1 MKKFYS
7 LFLTTLLVFG
17 LTDLQAQDKN
27 NPWQFSFGT
36 NAVDVEADSETQFAD
51 FFDVDENWNTAKS
64 PISMFTISKYLGDNL
79 SFGVGASFNS
89 ISKYATGSPDGSES
103 DMSTFSR
110 PGVTNDY
117 FNVDAMLKYDLSD
130 ALPIRVLGMD
140 FEPFVG
146 VGPGW
151 TWFDDYRFPS
161 SLGRVPFSIVP
172 QHHRTA
178 RPEVGCCRDFQSAC
192 WNRTRSWSCPAGY
205 VRLPGLHLG
214 P

>member
-17 LTDLQAQDKN
+17 LTTLQAQDKN
-27 NPWQFSFGT
+27 NPWQFSFGA
-36 NAVDVEADSETQFAD
+36 NAVDVEADSQTQFAD

-89 ISKYATGSPDGSES
+89 ISNYATGLEL
-103 DMSTFSR
+103 
-110 PGVTNDY
+110 PGTTNDY

-140 FEPFVG
+140 FDPFVG
-146 VGPGW
+146 IGPGW
-151 TWFDDYRFPS
+151 TSFSNQEGFTANFSFGVNYWLTETFGMVAMSEYKHNLADIDE
-161 SLGRVPFSIVP
+161 SLMLDEGGAMR
-172 QHHRTA
+172 
-178 RPEVGCCRDFQSAC
+178 
-192 WNRTRSWSCPAGY
+192 WSLMFMIKFGKSE
-205 VRLPGLHLG
+205 
-214 P
+214 

>member
-17 LTDLQAQDKN
+17 LSTLQAQDKN
-27 NPWQFSFGT
+27 NPWQFSFGA
-36 NAVDVEADSETQFAD
+36 NAIDVEADTNTQFAD

-64 PISMFTISKYLGDNL
+64 PISMFTISKYIGDNL

-89 ISKYATGSPDGSES
+89 IKNYATGLEL
-103 DMSTFSR
+103 

-117 FNVDAMLKYDLSD
+117 FSIDAMLKYDLSEF
-130 ALPIRVLGMD
+130 LSVKVLGAT

-151 TWFDDYRFPS
+151 TSFSNQDGLTANL
-161 SLGRVPFSIVP
+161 SLGINYWLTETFGVVAMSEYK
-172 QHHRTA
+172 HNLT
-178 RPEVGCCRDFQSAC
+178 DLDQSLMLDEGGTM
-192 WNRTRSWSCPAGY
+192 RWSLMFVIKFGKSE
-205 VRLPGLHLG
+205 
-214 P
+214 